1 MQTFLAR
8 RQLAQR
14 SDEKE
19 AAGRALEESER
30 QVREAR
36 VRQAELQ
43 GVIDKLR
50 REAEE
55 RERVLAERE
64 QRFVTLR
71 DENLRLE
78 ACREVL
84 TFRVHELEHEP

>member
-1 MQTFLAR
+1 MGRYGELYAR
-8 RQLAQR
+8 QVRNPNPNP
-14 SDEKE
+14 SP
-19 AAGRALEESER
+19 SPSPNPN

-84 TFRVHELEHEP
+84 TFRVHELEI

>member
-1 MQTFLAR
+1 MGIWILIFQRSCYDPVPHETWVDYFYPLVQGLQVQTFLAR

-36 VRQAELQ
+36 GE
-43 GVIDKLR
+43 I
-50 REAEE
+50 
-55 RERVLAERE
+55 
-64 QRFVTLR
+64 
-71 DENLRLE
+71 
-78 ACREVL
+78 
-84 TFRVHELEHEP
+84 